1 MFPCLCELIIIK
13 CPKLINLS
21 HELPSLVTL
30 HVQECQ
36 ELEISIPRLPLLIKL
51 IVVRL
56 LKSWVVDVPSLTQ
69 LYIWKISSLS
79 CLWERLARSLIAIED
94 LGIAECDELACLR
107 KPGFE
112 LENLGGVR
120 HSWIKGCHGV
130 VSLEEQG
137 LPCNLQYWE
146 VNGCY
151 NLEKL
156 PNPLHTLTSLTD
168 LLIHNC
174 PKLLSFLE
182 TGLPPMLRRLG
193 VRNCRVLETLPD
205 GMMMNS
211 CILEYVDIKECPSF
225 IEFPKGE
232 LPATLK
238 KLTIEDCW
246 RLESL
251 LEGIDSNNTCRLEW
265 LHVWG
270 CPSLKSIP
278 RGYFPSTLEILSI
291 WDCEQLESIPGNLLQ
306 NLTSL
311 QLLNICNCPDVSSP
325 KAFLN
330 PNLKQLSISDCENMR
345 WPPSG
350 WGLDTLTSL
359 GELFIQ
365 GPFRDLL
372 SFSGSHLLLP
382 TSLTTLRLG
391 NLRNLKSIASTSLQ
405 SLISLK
411 SLEFHICP
419 KLRSFVPNEG
429 LPATLTRLV
438 IRECPFLKERCLK
451 DKGKDWPKIA
461 HIPYVQ
467 IDGIVQQLKNK

>member
-1 MFPCLCELIIIK
+1 
-13 CPKLINLS
+13 
-21 HELPSLVTL
+21 
-30 HVQECQ
+30 
-36 ELEISIPRLPLLIKL
+36 
-51 IVVRL
+51 
-56 LKSWVVDVPSLTQ
+56 
-69 LYIWKISSLS
+69 
-79 CLWERLARSLIAIED
+79 
-94 LGIAECDELACLR
+94 
-107 KPGFE
+107 
-112 LENLGGVR
+112 
-120 HSWIKGCHGV
+120 
-130 VSLEEQG
+130 
-137 LPCNLQYWE
+137 
-146 VNGCY
+146 
-151 NLEKL
+151 
-156 PNPLHTLTSLTD
+156 
-168 LLIHNC
+168 
-174 PKLLSFLE
+174 
-182 TGLPPMLRRLG
+182 
-193 VRNCRVLETLPD
+193 
-205 GMMMNS
+205 MNS
-211 CILEYVDIKECPSF
+211 CMLEYVEIKECPSF

-291 WDCEQLESIPGNLLQ
+291 WDCEQLESIPRNLLQ

-311 QLLNICNCPDVSSP
+311 QLLNICNCPDVVSSP
-325 KAFLN
+325 EVFLN
-330 PNLKQLSISDCENMR
+330 PNLKQLSISECENMR

-372 SFSGSHLLLP
+372 SFFGSHLLLR

-411 SLEFHICP
+411 TLEFHICP

-429 LPATLTRLV
+429 LLATLARLV
-438 IRECPFLKERCLK
+438 IKECPVLKERCLK

-467 IDGIVQQLKNK
+467 IDGIVQQLKSYNFLFGEFKGSVNY

>member
-1 MFPCLCELIIIK
+1 MEK
-13 CPKLINLS
+13 
-21 HELPSLVTL
+21 
-30 HVQECQ
+30 
-36 ELEISIPRLPLLIKL
+36 
-51 IVVRL
+51 
-56 LKSWVVDVPSLTQ
+56 
-69 LYIWKISSLS
+69 SSLS

-156 PNPLHTLTSLTD
+156 PNALHTLTSLTD

-174 PKLLSFLE
+174 PKLLSFPE
-182 TGLPPMLRRLG
+182 TGLQPMLRRLG

-278 RGYFPSTLEILSI
+278 RGYFPSTLTFHLGLRAIGVDSR
-291 WDCEQLESIPGNLLQ
+291 ESAAK
-306 NLTSL
+306 SH
-311 QLLNICNCPDVSSP
+311 
-325 KAFLN
+325 
-330 PNLKQLSISDCENMR
+330 IS
-345 WPPSG
+345 
-350 WGLDTLTSL
+350 
-359 GELFIQ
+359 
-365 GPFRDLL
+365 
-372 SFSGSHLLLP
+372 
-382 TSLTTLRLG
+382 
-391 NLRNLKSIASTSLQ
+391 STS
-405 SLISLK
+405 
-411 SLEFHICP
+411 EHM
-419 KLRSFVPNEG
+419 
-429 LPATLTRLV
+429 
-438 IRECPFLKERCLK
+438 
-451 DKGKDWPKIA
+451 
-461 HIPYVQ
+461 
-467 IDGIVQQLKNK
+467 

>member
-1 MFPCLCELIIIK
+1 MP
-13 CPKLINLS
+13 PQVGKLINLQTLNRYFLS
-21 HELPSLVTL
+21 KGNGSQIKELKNLL
-30 HVQECQ
+30 NLQG
-36 ELEISIPRLPLLIKL
+36 ELSISGLENILDPRDARY
-51 IVVRL
+51 VN
-56 LKSWVVDVPSLTQ
+56 LK
-69 LYIWKISSLS
+69 
-79 CLWERLARSLIAIED
+79 EGRNIED
-94 LGIAECDELACLR
+94 LIMVWSEKYGNSRNESTEIE
-107 KPGFE
+107 PGFE
-112 LENLGGVR
+112 LENLGGLR

-151 NLEKL
+151 NLDKL
-156 PNPLHTLTSLTD
+156 PNALHTLTSLTD

-211 CILEYVDIKECPSF
+211 CILEYVEIKECPSF
-225 IEFPKGE
+225 IELPKGE

-311 QLLNICNCPDVSSP
+311 RLLNICNCPDVVSSP
-325 KAFLN
+325 EAFLN

-382 TSLTTLRLG
+382 TSLTTLQLG

-411 SLEFHICP
+411 TLEFHICP
-419 KLRSFVPNEG
+419 KLRFFVPNEG
-429 LPATLTRLV
+429 LPAALARLV

>member
-1 MFPCLCELIIIK
+1 MNEV
-13 CPKLINLS
+13 KLIGDEFYGETAN
-21 HELPSLVTL
+21 PF
-30 HVQECQ
+30 
-36 ELEISIPRLPLLIKL
+36 RA
-51 IVVRL
+51 
-56 LKSWVVDVPSLTQ
+56 LKHLRFEKMPNG
-69 LYIWKISSLS
+69 KI
-79 CLWERLARSLIAIED
+79 
-94 LGIAECDELACLR
+94 
-107 KPGFE
+107 
-112 LENLGGVR
+112 
-120 HSWIKGCHGV
+120 GCHGV

-156 PNPLHTLTSLTD
+156 PNALHTLTSLTD

-174 PKLLSFLE
+174 PKLLSFPE

-211 CILEYVDIKECPSF
+211 CILD
-225 IEFPKGE
+225 
-232 LPATLK
+232 
-238 KLTIEDCW
+238 
-246 RLESL
+246 
-251 LEGIDSNNTCRLEW
+251 NNTCRLEW

-278 RGYFPSTLEILSI
+278 RGCFPPHLRYFPFGTASNWSRFQGI
-291 WDCEQLESIPGNLLQ
+291 CCK

-311 QLLNICNCPDVSSP
+311 QLLNIY
-325 KAFLN
+325 
-330 PNLKQLSISDCENMR
+330 CENMR

-350 WGLDTLTSL
+350 WGLNILTSL

-411 SLEFHICP
+411 TLEFHICP
-419 KLRSFVPNEG
+419 KLWSFVPNEG
-429 LPATLTRLV
+429 LPATLARLV
-438 IRECPFLKERCLK
+438 IRECPVLKERIGNGEYIPMMGKGTVAIESQTGLK
-451 DKGKDWPKIA
+451 LIFDVLFVSDIDQNLLNVGQLVEKGFKVYFEDRNCIIKDAKGKEVFNIKMKGKSFALNLLEDEHVVVLKQDSTTMFWHRRLGHFHHDVVLYMKKN
-461 HIPYVQ
+461 Q
-467 IDGIVQQLKNK
+467 IV

>member
-1 MFPCLCELIIIK
+1 
-13 CPKLINLS
+13 
-21 HELPSLVTL
+21 
-30 HVQECQ
+30 
-36 ELEISIPRLPLLIKL
+36 
-51 IVVRL
+51 
-56 LKSWVVDVPSLTQ
+56 
-69 LYIWKISSLS
+69 
-79 CLWERLARSLIAIED
+79 
-94 LGIAECDELACLR
+94 
-107 KPGFE
+107 
-112 LENLGGVR
+112 
-120 HSWIKGCHGV
+120 
-130 VSLEEQG
+130 
-137 LPCNLQYWE
+137 
-146 VNGCY
+146 
-151 NLEKL
+151 
-156 PNPLHTLTSLTD
+156 
-168 LLIHNC
+168 
-174 PKLLSFLE
+174 
-182 TGLPPMLRRLG
+182 MLRPLG

-211 CILEYVDIKECPSF
+211 CILEYVEIKECPYF

-238 KLTIEDCW
+238 KLAIEDCW

-311 QLLNICNCPDVSSP
+311 RLLNICNCPDVVSSP
-325 KAFLN
+325 EAFLN
-330 PNLKQLSISDCENMR
+330 PNLKELCISDCENMR

-391 NLRNLKSIASTSLQ
+391 NLRNLKSIASTSVQ

-411 SLEFHICP
+411 NLEFHICNTCNQGMS
-419 KLRSFVPNEG
+419 RSKREVPQG
-429 LPATLTRLV
+429 QRKRL
-438 IRECPFLKERCLK
+438 
-451 DKGKDWPKIA
+451 A
-461 HIPYVQ
+461 
-467 IDGIVQQLKNK
+467 